1 MSSHREFCNDCNI
14 LVFVRSTNTIISP
27 FINTIL
33 VLTKYLKNGLTK
45 QISPDAARYQEEFST
60 VIMGLFGYV
69 AWQFIEPGYSALRRQ
84 AKLVYVIIFLHI
96 AFLDQDE
103 QLNT

>member
-1 MSSHREFCNDCNI
+1 MSE
-14 LVFVRSTNTIISP
+14 VRTRLFPPLLTL
-27 FINTIL
+27 IL

-69 AWQFIEPGYSALRRQ
+69 ARQFIEPGYSALRRQ
-84 AKLVYVIIFLHI
+84 AKLVYVI